1 MDPSFS
7 TSTIRVLS
15 CVLNILDFQQRPPVS
30 PQRDRELKFF
40 NHLSTM
46 LNLSTS
52 TVVAVTGQI
61 DPEGRSTATIV
72 ISSNSSNKT
81 VDVPSVGF
89 STSTVHKS
97 NISLSSIEEP
107 TP

>member
-7 TSTIRVLS
+7 TSAIRVLS
-15 CVLNILDFQQRPPVS
+15 YVLNILNFRQRPPVS

-61 DPEGRSTATIV
+61 NPGGHSTAALV
-72 ISSNSSNKT
+72 IPSKSSELTAK
-81 VDVPSVGF
+81 GF
-89 STSTVHKS
+89 STFIVHKS
-97 NISLSSIEEP
+97 NISLSSIEKA

>member
-1 MDPSFS
+1 MDPSS
-7 TSTIRVLS
+7 ATSTIRVLS
-15 CVLNILDFQQRPPVS
+15 YVLNALDFRQRPPFS
-30 PQRDRELKFF
+30 IQRDRDLKIF

-46 LNLSTS
+46 LSLSTS

-61 DPEGRSTATIV
+61 DLGGRSTAVVV
-72 ISSNSSNKT
+72 IPSNCSNLT
-81 VDVPSVGF
+81 ADLPRGF
-89 STSTVHKS
+89 SASTVHKS